1 MGLRLDS
8 GFPERIRQREGKGL
22 LQTKA
27 PIEESRKRIWLVDSK
42 KPWAHEYEP
51 VSTLIEAI
59 KVIKP
64 TVRIGSSGLGITF
77 TKEVVEAMAANN
89 KVPLILALSNSTSQ
103 SECTAEEAYT
113 WSEVK

>member
-1 MGLRLDS
+1 MAGGLKGS
-8 GFPERIRQREGKGL
+8 GKHDKFPCKIL
-22 LQTKA
+22 IVSSHANSLQHF
-27 PIEESRKRIWLVDSK
+27 K